1 MKIVN
6 NIGHFSLTFII
17 PSSFFFN
24 TGYFSTK
31 TIYLTRNCM
40 DCPNQES
47 HSATT
52 TTTRTKPELAVGN
65 NVYLLLF
72 NDISNISCVY
82 DNTVTFTNNICVC
95 NDVHITVSNF
105 TFTTI
110 SVFTQLSDHHPPP
123 PFSLSCTQSTRQMLI
138 SISNHCL
145 ASFSSNFYDTTFFLY
160 PLCVHI
166 MHVILISTIFIAMG
180 FFASHLYTL
189 YSVQFH
195 VPNVRTVQ
203 FFDIF
208 FFSFFHLPSFYP
220 FSTPPFVRRKF
231 SPPAN
236 FIYHPPAP
244 PLTIFRHTVAKYAL
258 MQCSTAHF
266 YSFFGAGEKKK
277 TLRQNY

>member
-123 PFSLSCTQSTRQMLI
+123 ILSFGPLVPSPHGKCLSPFPTIVSHRFLAIFMIRLFFCT
-138 SISNHCL
+138 H
-145 ASFSSNFYDTTFFLY
+145 
-160 PLCVHI
+160 
-166 MHVILISTIFIAMG
+166 
-180 FFASHLYTL
+180 
-189 YSVQFH
+189 
-195 VPNVRTVQ
+195 
-203 FFDIF
+203 
-208 FFSFFHLPSFYP
+208 
-220 FSTPPFVRRKF
+220 FVF
-231 SPPAN
+231 
-236 FIYHPPAP
+236 
-244 PLTIFRHTVAKYAL
+244 T
-258 MQCSTAHF
+258 
-266 YSFFGAGEKKK
+266 
-277 TLRQNY
+277 